1 MSEVPGTVPRMTDN
15 ELQPPEHIYRGIR
28 SLRGWDEAL
37 SDSEG
42 WSGLSARTVGQL
54 ISAVLLAGGEDR
66 MPVAIAGKLDENG
79 TGSLAVLHT
88 DVVVVATA
96 VTIKTDA
103 AVTAVSIHGL
113 RDVTGVQVKTH
124 HNYYDGTERRARHTQ
139 LAVDVT
145 VAGIAFTFAGRGYDG
160 TPLTDDDAAKAALD
174 TLRGSLVR

>member
-1 MSEVPGTVPRMTDN
+1 MPRMIGN

-42 WSGLSARTVGQL
+42 SSGVSARTVGQL
-54 ISAVLLAGGEDR
+54 ISAVLLAGGEYR

-96 VTIKTDA
+96 VTIKADA
-103 AVTAVSIHGL
+103 AETTVSVHKL
-113 RDVTGVQVKTH
+113 RDVARIQVKTR
-124 HNYYDGTERRARHTQ
+124 HNYYDGTDRRARHSQ
-139 LAVDVT
+139 LEVDVT
-145 VAGIAFTFAGRGYDG
+145 VAGIAFTFASRGYDG